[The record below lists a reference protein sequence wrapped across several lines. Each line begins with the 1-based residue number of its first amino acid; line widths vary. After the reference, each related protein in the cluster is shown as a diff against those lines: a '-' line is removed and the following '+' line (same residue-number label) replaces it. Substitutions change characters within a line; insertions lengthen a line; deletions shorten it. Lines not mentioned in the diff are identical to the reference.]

1 MTLLFN
7 LVLSGYVAALFLA
20 AINLFVKRQGL
31 DWAVNALLTA
41 ANATQLVYIVWRW
54 VEAGRPPFSNMFESL
69 VLFAWATV
77 LVYLVIRIRLRVPV
91 LGAAVA
97 LMAAVSLAYASA
109 FGSDIEPLV
118 PALRSNWLTFHV
130 FTCFLGYA
138 GFAVSFIA
146 AIAYLVIARP
156 GRSLLAKPGP
166 AEEEPGVP
174 GRSLLAKP
182 GVPGRS
188 LLAKPGVPGRS
199 LLAKPGA
206 LLEPV
211 MTQTVAFGFIFLTLG
226 VITGAVW
233 ANSAW
238 GTYWSWDP
246 KETWSLITWF
256 VYAAFLHGR
265 YNRGW
270 TGRRAAWISI
280 FGFLAVLFTYIG
292 VNLLLSGLHSYA

>member
-7 LVLSGYVAALFLA
+7 LTLYGYAAALLFA
-20 AINLFVKRQGL
+20 IINLFPRRQFL
-31 DWAVNALLTA
+31 DWTVNALLTA
-41 ANATQLVYIVWRW
+41 ANVLQLVYIVWRW
-54 VEAGRPPFSNMFESL
+54 QEAGRPPFSNMFESL

-77 LVYLVIRIRLRVPV
+77 LVYLVIRIRIHVPV
-91 LGAAVA
+91 LGAAAA
-97 LMAAVSLAYASA
+97 LMAILTLAYASWKFA
-109 FGSDIEPLV
+109 PDIEPLV

-138 GFAVSFIA
+138 GFAISFVA
-146 AIAYLVIARP
+146 AIAYLILTRQAGASPEPP
-156 GRSLLAKPGP
+156 GATMER
-166 AEEEPGVP
+166 
-174 GRSLLAKP
+174 
-182 GVPGRS
+182 
-188 LLAKPGVPGRS
+188 VPGRS

-206 LLEPV
+206 SPEPRGAAMETV
-211 MTQTVAFGFIFLTLG
+211 MTQTVAFGFIFLTIG

-256 VYAAFLHGR
+256 IYAAFLHCR
-265 YNRGW
+265 YVRGW

-280 FGFLAVLFTYIG
+280 VGFVSVLFTYIG

>member
-1 MTLLFN
+1 MMTLLFN
-7 LVLSGYVAALFLA
+7 LVLSGYIAALLVA
-20 AINLFVKRQGL
+20 VINLFAKRQFL
-31 DWAVNALLTA
+31 DWAVNALLAA
-41 ANATQLVYIVWRW
+41 ANVIQLVYIIWRW
-54 VEAGRPPFSNMFESL
+54 AEAGRPPFSNMFESL

-77 LVYLVIRIRLRVPV
+77 LVYLVIRIRQRVPV

-97 LMAAVSLAYASA
+97 LMAAVTLAYASS

-130 FTCFLGYA
+130 FSCFLGYS

-146 AIAYLVIARP
+146 SIAYLVITRRP
-156 GRSLLAKPGP
+156 RPVG
-166 AEEEPGVP
+166 EQ
-174 GRSLLAKP
+174 
-182 GVPGRS
+182 
-188 LLAKPGVPGRS
+188 
-199 LLAKPGA
+199 PGA
-206 LLEPV
+206 TLEPAIAR
-211 MTQTVAFGFIFLTLG
+211 TVAFGFIFLTIG

-256 VYAAFLHGR
+256 IYAAFLHCR
-265 YNRGW
+265 YIRGW

-280 FGFLAVLFTYIG
+280 IGFLSVLFTYVG